1 MHVFCDESGGTGRD
15 DSLFLTAAAPL
26 SADEAARVM
35 KKFRKATGMRG
46 EIKGSRLTFKQ
57 RNLFFD
63 LLNSST
69 DAPIGVAYCDGH
81 SPLGN
86 WALGSIKEQDLWAEL
101 LIESVLLI
109 GKGNFITVSADRRY
123 HGSQAH
129 RLRDHIGTSIAN
141 IVGAN
146 RVQVQFVDSENSN
159 GIQIADIVANTVYR
173 ILAGKEFL
181 EDILT
186 WIPEQKF
193 VIRPLALKTKRPHW
207 LESAMA

>member
-46 EIKGSRLTFKQ
+46 EIKGSRLTFNQ
-57 RNLFFD
+57 RDLFFD

-69 DAPIGVAYCDGH
+69 DTPIGVAYCDGH

-109 GKGNFITVSADRRY
+109 GEGNFITVSADRRY
-123 HGSQAH
+123 HGSQAR
-129 RLRDHIGTSIAN
+129 RLQDHVSSSIAN
-141 IVGAN
+141 NVGAN

-159 GIQIADIVANTVYR
+159 GVQIADIVANTVYR
-173 ILAGKEFL
+173 MLRGGNFSA
-181 EDILT
+181 DILR
-186 WIPEQKF
+186 WMPEQKF
-193 VIRPLALKTKRPHW
+193 AIRPLELKTKRPHW
-207 LESAMA
+207 LEPAMA